1 MNFSAPDLLRLQ
13 SLVMLGLLLQPQAVP
28 ESTSHLKPGDI
39 SDSNSSWI
47 PLRRGG
53 YTNSLSKR
61 QMRRTYFKIFHDTV
75 RIQRIIEYGP
85 ASIIMHLQKLREK
98 KKMNDLKLAI
108 LCVSRDDHIQNY
120 LIFTD
125 SKTFTQWCRGSEAFP
140 PISTKPHVHPHIHM
154 PSESHLESN
163 TKMTSPR
170 GRLGGVS
177 APSCQKMLPYPWQ
190 QLVLHEKVLC
200 PLYLGFGGR
209 GFGQLKWLSWW
220 TDPTPKNIQENPIV
234 SANQGARAGR
244 CQMHLWQWKKP
255 SCDQRF
261 GEKPA
266 FRILL
271 TCLIGK
277 CWANLLHHSQRKVR
291 LCINTTYTA
300 VFIFNLNHW
309 WTNSC
314 TSLIY

>member
-1 MNFSAPDLLRLQ
+1 MDETQQLVEVARTSWSPALNLDSFVAMNFSAPEILR
-13 SLVMLGLLLQPQAVP
+13 LQPQAVP

-47 PLRRGG
+47 PCGVVVTPTHCQKGRWGEHILRSFMTL
-53 YTNSLSKR
+53 YAYKELLNTAR
-61 QMRRTYFKIFHDTV
+61 QASSCIF
-75 RIQRIIEYGP
+75 RNCG
-85 ASIIMHLQKLREK
+85 KK

-200 PLYLGFGGR
+200 PLYLGFGG
-209 GFGQLKWLSWW
+209 FGQLKWLSWW
-220 TDPTPKNIQENPIV
+220 TKPTPKNIQENPIV

-244 CQMHLWQWKKP
+244 CQMHLWQCKKP

-266 FRILL
+266 FQDPFDLSY
-271 TCLIGK
+271 
-277 CWANLLHHSQRKVR
+277 W
-291 LCINTTYTA
+291 
-300 VFIFNLNHW
+300 
-309 WTNSC
+309 
-314 TSLIY
+314 